1 MDDKSRLTQCIPLII
16 KSCLYFYLSSNSA
29 KRLSKCRNASFMRS
43 VYKLRSRRA
52 WSLVMLRTSSKLRV
66 RSLARGLI
74 AMLSISLFMI
84 MEPAAKHWTGTSRD
98 NIIMHRELNCLRWH
112 TWHSKNSVCEKKKN
126 LISFCFEPEKGHF
139 FPD

>member
-1 MDDKSRLTQCIPLII
+1 
-16 KSCLYFYLSSNSA
+16 
-29 KRLSKCRNASFMRS
+29 MRS

-98 NIIMHRELNCLRWH
+98 NIIMHREFNCFYDGTLGIQK
-112 TWHSKNSVCEKKKN
+112 TQCVKKK
-126 LISFCFEPEKGHF
+126 IKYHF
-139 FPD
+139 VLSQRKVIFSQIDEVVNTLPRLQTTVALPSCHDESPRGT